1 MSNTPVPSPCIS
13 VCRMDER
20 TGWCAGCLR
29 TLDEIAVWSLL
40 DDEEKREVWVDL
52 GRRRVEWRR
61 LRLAAGGSGGAG
73 GGPGPGEGPA
83 A

>member
-1 MSNTPVPSPCIS
+1 MSDAPVPSPCIS

-61 LRLAAGGSGGAG
+61 LRLAAGGSGGSD
-73 GGPGPGEGPA
+73 GPGEGPA

>member
-1 MSNTPVPSPCIS
+1 MSAAPVPSPCIS

-29 TLDEIAVWSLL
+29 TLDEIAVWSML

-61 LRLAAGGSGGAG
+61 LRLAG
-73 GGPGPGEGPA
+73 GGGDGGNGPATGPGA
-83 A
+83 